1 MSEFFAAALAFPAVL
16 FSFALVVVVV
26 YWLFVLVGAAE
37 VDALD
42 GGEGVSSDGSGTG
55 FAGAFAALRLEGVPV
70 AVVLSLL
77 IAIAW
82 FVSLAGSALFDNPV
96 LRVLVLPVALFAS
109 WSLTWAMIRPL
120 RHLSRGEVGV
130 SRSEFVGRVCVVRTS
145 WVDSRFGQAEV
156 AGDDGSTAIIQVRY
170 EDGVGVGVAA
180 ADGLVAGSTALIFDY
195 DDEGEFF
202 RVAPFDAALDPN
214 RPPG

>member
-26 YWLFVLVGAAE
+26 YWLVVLVGAAE

-42 GGEGVSSDGSGTG
+42 GGEGVSSDGSSTG
-55 FAGAFAALRLEGVPV
+55 FAGAFAALRLHGVPV
-70 AVVLSLL
+70 TVVLSLL

-82 FVSLAGSALFDNPV
+82 FVSLAGAALFDSLL

-109 WSLTWAMIRPL
+109 WSSTWALIRPL
-120 RHLSRGEVGV
+120 RHLSHGEVGV
-130 SRSEFVGRVCVVRTS
+130 SRSDFVGRVCIVRTS

-156 AGDDGSTAIIQVRY
+156 AGDDGSTAIIQVRH
-170 EDGVGVGVAA
+170 EGGVGIDA